1 MNVPLILFDANVNS
15 NLIPIPKSRR
25 FVRIYYL
32 KTLAEGHPDKIKKNI
47 MKKFS
52 LIFIFFVSSCTI
64 APRVTVTNPPS
75 SEYITVYGKLFTTV
89 FQQRAAEYR
98 ALCYQAYNIAKLR
111 VDQLPAY
118 PPKKPF
124 AIMTD
129 IDETV
134 LSNAAYQ
141 AHQTLQGKD
150 YDAQSWY
157 QWTAKAEADTVPG
170 ALSFLKYA
178 SSKGIKIFYVT
189 NREEVEREGTLK
201 NLQKFH
207 FPDAVNEHLFL
218 KGEISSKEG
227 RKQQILKNHQIVL
240 LIGDNLNDLSN
251 AFERKLPRDRMQVTD
266 SMSQQF
272 GRTLIVLPNAVYG
285 DWENALYHYN
295 HGLSTA
301 QKDSILRASLYSY

>member
-1 MNVPLILFDANVNS
+1 MSESIIKTPYPRDILA
-15 NLIPIPKSRR
+15 KQ
-25 FVRIYYL
+25 
-32 KTLAEGHPDKIKKNI
+32 NI
-47 MKKFS
+47 MKKLP
-52 LIFIFFVSSCTI
+52 LIIAFFASSCTI
-64 APRVTVTNPPS
+64 APRVTVNTPSS

-89 FQQRAAEYR
+89 FQQRASEYR

-111 VDQLPAY
+111 VDQLPAF
-118 PPKKPF
+118 PPEKPF

-150 YDAQSWY
+150 YDASSWY
-157 QWTAKAEADTVPG
+157 QWTAMADADTVPG

-178 SSKGIKIFYVT
+178 ASKGIKIFYVT
-189 NREEVEREGTLK
+189 NRDEVEREGTLK

-227 RKQQILKNHQIVL
+227 RKQQILKNHEIVL
-240 LIGDNLNDLSN
+240 FIGDNLNDLSK
-251 AFERKLPRDRMQVTD
+251 AFEKKLPRDRMQVTD
-266 SMSQQF
+266 SLSQLF
-272 GRTLIVLPNAVYG
+272 GKTLIVLPNAVYG
-285 DWENALYHYN
+285 DWENALYHYD
-295 HGLSTA
+295 HTLSPA
-301 QKDSILRASLYSY
+301 QKDSILRASLDSY